1 MSLNSALIPWEH
13 VAWCKLHTM
22 FGVTPDVKSLPT
34 NSTTV
39 HTSSDFVL
47 MDKKQIKAT
56 AAT

>member
-1 MSLNSALIPWEH
+1 M
-13 VAWCKLHTM
+13 LHGVNYITM
-22 FGVTPDVKSLPT
+22 FGVTPDVKSPPT

-56 AAT
+56 AAIGFKSLSV